1 MAGRQRDRPAIDVVA
16 ARLYSVEYLNSD
28 IPLSWS
34 LVALTHGASSGYQ
47 GLGFDVL
54 ADAAPVVVVDV
65 WREEHRLQKPRQ

>member
-1 MAGRQRDRPAIDVVA
+1 VGTQRPLAAAGAGPG
-16 ARLYSVEYLNSD
+16 LNSR
-28 IPLSWS
+28 IPFSWS